1 MIKKFFFNK
10 KYSIPKNFKII
21 KNDFKFIL
29 QILKTKKIQF
39 NNKKIVDLG
48 CSNGSFLY
56 FLKKNFQIIFIMEL
70 TQTDHS

>member
-1 MIKKFFFNK
+1 
-10 KYSIPKNFKII
+10 KII
-21 KNDFKFIL
+21 KTNFKFIL